1 MESARQIAFKAL
13 RKIQNNKGFS
23 NIVINNSLNTKALSS
38 KDRAFVTA
46 LVYGVVERLL
56 TLDFIIQANSAKK
69 LKSMESDVLTILRMG
84 VYQLFYM
91 SSVPES
97 AAVNESVELAK
108 KNGLSRASG
117 FINAVLRSCVRNFD
131 LEKSLSEIKDEN
143 EHLSIRYS
151 CPLWLVDMWTQQY
164 GVEKTRLFLERSI
177 GKPPV
182 YIRTNTLLTDDDR
195 LVEQLKA
202 ENITAEK
209 DELTNCLKLDSFT
222 DCEACKAFKNGLFH
236 VQDKAS
242 QLCVRYAD
250 IKPNDTVIDVC
261 SAPGGKS
268 FTAAQYMNNQGR
280 LLSFDLHQ
288 NRVNLIKDGAERL
301 EIRCITAD
309 CQDATVYNESL
320 PKADVVLCDV
330 VCSGFGIIRRKPE
343 IKYKTPEEISRL
355 PEIQYRILSNS
366 ANYVKD
372 GGTIVYSTCT
382 VNRRENEDV
391 VLRFLKEHKDFE
403 TVIPSEKFFSDDNNG
418 CITLFC
424 DDNNSDGFF
433 ICKLKKVR

>member
-268 FTAAQYMNNQGR
+268 FTAAQYMNNQGH

-355 PEIQYRILSNS
+355 PEIQYGILSNS

-403 TVIPSEKFFSDDNNG
+403 TVIPSEKFFSDGNNG